1 MASQIGKMLKEL
13 EAFPGGGVEVIQH
26 HYHGLLSSK
35 MNTTNRIPF
44 LDLVAPHEELKEEL
58 CAVFETALKT
68 GGFIGGPMVEAFER
82 DFAGFCDRKL
92 LSLGFQP
99 VKGLGEP
106 EEVFAL
112 AEGPAS

>member
-1 MASQIGKMLKEL
+1 L
-13 EAFPGGGVEVIQH
+13 
-26 HYHGLLSSK
+26 LLSQ
-35 MNTTNRIPF
+35 
-44 LDLVAPHEELKEEL
+44 
-58 CAVFETALKT
+58 
-68 GGFIGGPMVEAFER
+68 

-112 AEGPAS
+112 AEGPGS